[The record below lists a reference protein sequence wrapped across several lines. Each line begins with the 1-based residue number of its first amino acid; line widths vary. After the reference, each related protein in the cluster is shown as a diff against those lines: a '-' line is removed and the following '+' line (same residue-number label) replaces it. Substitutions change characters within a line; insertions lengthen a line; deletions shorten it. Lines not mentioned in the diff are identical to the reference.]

1 MTKLEANKNIEAV
14 KEHFSDGYIENDIF
28 IWNVSKEDGLLHL
41 PFPDMTSDLY
51 NCGFIYKT
59 VKEKTDKAREDDDEK
74 FWDNYLKTEFQA
86 DDKIQAS
93 AGKSTNNNPEL
104 KTKGENDE

>member
-1 MTKLEANKNIEAV
+1 MPYSYPVFQQPHLLR
-14 KEHFSDGYIENDIF
+14 F
-28 IWNVSKEDGLLHL
+28 GL
-41 PFPDMTSDLY
+41 DLY
-51 NCGFIYKT
+51 NCGFISKT

-93 AGKSTNNNPEL
+93 AGKSTNNNPES
-104 KTKGENDE
+104 KARGENDE